1 MKHHVV
7 IFSISLLFF
16 SCSENLQQLTES
28 KMQELAA
35 MSELGTVEYT
45 VTKVIKGADVSW
57 YTVGDR
63 KILFS
68 CQVKLKAGIDMSEFN
83 SQSVISNGKSIEIT
97 LPQPKLLTMN
107 MPAEEVKLVY
117 QKVGVLRKD
126 FSAQE
131 RNELL
136 QLGEKDILED
146 VPSLGILED
155 ARTNAEMFFKA
166 LLKRLGYEQI
176 IIKFA

>member
-83 SQSVISNGKSIEIT
+83 
-97 LPQPKLLTMN
+97 
-107 MPAEEVKLVY
+107 
-117 QKVGVLRKD
+117 
-126 FSAQE
+126 
-131 RNELL
+131 
-136 QLGEKDILED
+136 
-146 VPSLGILED
+146 
-155 ARTNAEMFFKA
+155 
-166 LLKRLGYEQI
+166 
-176 IIKFA
+176 